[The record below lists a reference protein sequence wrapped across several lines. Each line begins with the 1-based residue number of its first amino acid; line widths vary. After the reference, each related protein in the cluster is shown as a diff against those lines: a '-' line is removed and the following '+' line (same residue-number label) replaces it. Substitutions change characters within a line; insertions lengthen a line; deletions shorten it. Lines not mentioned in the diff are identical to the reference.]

1 MKYETINLGTGN
13 ANPKL
18 REIIANIQK
27 DIDLKEGAELISKD
41 AKMISLTKEYNKAK
55 EAMQVL
61 RMNVIQRQMEAR
73 VNEMMWNLANKK
85 LDEYYKSGAIDGYLP
100 DADHFALEL
109 AKSRVFIMCD
119 ALDSSLN
126 DVLAIYESCGFSP
139 GELGMQRK
147 IREVRKYFD
156 EHFSHQKFAGADFEE
171 MVREEGDR
179 IYSCSVKRSE
189 VLYRKAERL
198 FERMMKQKQEQQ
210 QAESQEPERCSPITK
225 EQPAKQEKKEA
236 KNLHHEAK
244 RKTQSKLRKN
254 RRINKK

>member
-1 MKYETINLGTGN
+1 MKPGN
-13 ANPKL
+13 DNAKRKL
-18 REIIANIQK
+18 IEIITKIQK
-27 DIDLKEGAELISKD
+27 DIDLKEGSEIISKD
-41 AKMISLTKEYNKAK
+41 SKMLSLTKEFNQAK

-61 RMNVIQRQMEAR
+61 RMNVIQRQMDAR

-109 AKSRVFIMCD
+109 AKSRVFIICD
-119 ALDSSLN
+119 ALDSALN
-126 DVLAIYESCGFSP
+126 DVLAIYESCGFSS

-156 EHFSHQKFAGADFEE
+156 EHFRNQKFAGTDFEE

-179 IYSCSVKRSE
+179 IYNCSVKRSE
-189 VLYRKAERL
+189 VLNRKAQRL
-198 FERMMKQKQEQQ
+198 FEKKMKQKQEQQ
-210 QAESQEPERCSPITK
+210 QAESQEPERCSPITT
-225 EQPAKQEKKEA
+225 EEPANQEKKEEKKPA
-236 KNLHHEAK
+236 HEAK
-244 RKTQSKLRKN
+244 RKTQPKLRKS